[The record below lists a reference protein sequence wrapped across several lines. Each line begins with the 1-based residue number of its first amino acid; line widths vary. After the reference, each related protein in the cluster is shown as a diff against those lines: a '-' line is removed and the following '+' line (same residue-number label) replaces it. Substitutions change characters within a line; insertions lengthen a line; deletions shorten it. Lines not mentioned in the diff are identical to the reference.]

1 MCHEYG
7 FLDHFLTSAKT
18 GKNLK
23 QSIDSLL
30 LEVGG
35 KYDNINTFNVGA

>member
-1 MCHEYG
+1 MCREYG

-23 QSIDSLL
+23 QCVDSLL
-30 LEVGG
+30 LGVG
-35 KYDNINTFNVGA
+35 YTITVNSIVII